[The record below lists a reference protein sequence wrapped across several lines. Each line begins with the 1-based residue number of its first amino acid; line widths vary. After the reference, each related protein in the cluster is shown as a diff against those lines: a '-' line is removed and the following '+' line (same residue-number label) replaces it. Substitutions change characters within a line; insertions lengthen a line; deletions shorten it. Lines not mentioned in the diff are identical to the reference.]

1 MNICQLLPKVTS
13 VTVIVSKDFLK
24 PDVKRWITGAL
35 GRDGE
40 WRNPYLSHSV
50 ICKDYLIKINT

>member
-40 WRNPYLSHSV
+40 
-50 ICKDYLIKINT
+50 